1 MATTRG
7 QLNAQ
12 LRDGGR
18 FEIVAPNVSLL
29 PSSKDGGAEGAKSG
43 TMEHEI
49 AKIEELKDYLHEL
62 AQRAYSKALGILGPI
77 QSKALGRGEKPWV
90 QLELKRG
97 RIDSYV
103 VLVDTKG
110 GQPGA
115 LSIEYGRDPYLVNR
129 GKDDNLVRVGGME
142 GLAILHRAWG
152 QQLGSLEGTGGG
164 DIP

>member
-1 MATTRG
+1 MATTKA

-12 LRDGGR
+12 LRSGGR

-29 PSSKDGGAEGAKSG
+29 PSNKGGGAEGAKSG
-43 TMEHEI
+43 TMEYEI
-49 AKIEELKDYLHEL
+49 ATIGEVRDYLRGL

-90 QLELKRG
+90 QLELTSGK
-97 RIDSYV
+97 IDSYV
-103 VLVDTKG
+103 VLTDTKK
-110 GQPGA
+110 GQQGA
-115 LSIEYGRDPYLVNR
+115 LAIEYGREDYWVDTAD
-129 GKDDNLVRVGGME
+129 GDQYRVPGMT